1 MQRETHPKK
10 PYLFYADMVFLL
22 DNLMAIHYHN
32 SMLSGI
38 RIYTSDIVWRQILGD
53 LGACVLDAPSVTD
66 INFDE
71 LEISDILSPV
81 ELKSLL
87 LNACDT
93 STTISKIFGKNVILP
108 RVQANILDCLYKTGG
123 MTIAQIKDALGYAPD
138 ASTHTVETAVYQL
151 RRTYG
156 REFIQNNN
164 GVYSIGK
171 L

>member
-1 MQRETHPKK
+1 
-10 PYLFYADMVFLL
+10 MVFLL
-22 DNLMAIHYHN
+22 DNLTSMIYHN

-66 INFDE
+66 INIDD
-71 LEISDILSPV
+71 LEISEILSPL
-81 ELKSLL
+81 ELKAVLV
-87 LNACDT
+87 NASDNG
-93 STTISKIFGKNVILP
+93 IILSKIFGKHVVLPHVQGQILSY
-108 RVQANILDCLYKTGG
+108 LYKSGG
-123 MTIAQIKDALGYAPD
+123 MTAMQLKDALGYAPD
-138 ASTHTVETAVYQL
+138 ASTHAVDTAIYQL

>member
-1 MQRETHPKK
+1 
-10 PYLFYADMVFLL
+10 MVFLL
-22 DNLMAIHYHN
+22 DNLTSIIYH
-32 SMLSGI
+32 SVMLSGI

-81 ELKSLL
+81 ELKAVLVSAADNGVIL
-87 LNACDT
+87 
-93 STTISKIFGKNVILP
+93 SKIFGKRVVLPHVQGQILSY
-108 RVQANILDCLYKTGG
+108 LYKSGG
-123 MTIAQIKDALGYAPD
+123 MTAAQLKDVLGYVPD
-138 ASTHTVETAVYQL
+138 ASTHAVDTAIYQL